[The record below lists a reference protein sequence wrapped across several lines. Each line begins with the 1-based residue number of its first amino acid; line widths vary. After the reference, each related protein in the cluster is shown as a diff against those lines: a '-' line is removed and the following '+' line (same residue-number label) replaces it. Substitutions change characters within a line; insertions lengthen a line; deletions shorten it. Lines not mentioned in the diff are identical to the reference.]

1 MWAGGKQGGLAAEWS
16 GVSVAAS
23 PPHSPMMISQDDHPG
38 SRGAAVHGQPSATL
52 GTICSTRPTALEATV
67 PGGKPASHI
76 RRAGLVVQ
84 GLASLSSSSL
94 EHSTHTSTCRECS
107 RLIQQTYDWPSRCC
121 GVEHTGKPR
130 LPLRWKNSFLP
141 LPVKRLPKTPSPQ
154 IGPLMG
160 EFNTQKPI
168 NWKRSRTTHKGI
180 KKVVLL
186 RAFALRAQ
194 VQFLAGEQKI
204 PKATQH
210 ALLPKKKLKKKA
222 VLENGK
228 L

>member
-154 IGPLMG
+154 IGPLMA

-168 NWKRSRTTHKGI
+168 NWKRSRTTHKGFHSQSPGSI
-180 KKVVLL
+180 PGRGTKHLKSYTACPPPKKV
-186 RAFALRAQ
+186 
-194 VQFLAGEQKI
+194 
-204 PKATQH
+204 
-210 ALLPKKKLKKKA
+210 KKESSPGKWKA
-222 VLENGK
+222 VENYGYYFNY
-228 L
+228 